1 MANDLRYA
9 LRSLA
14 ANPVFTAVSVL
25 CLALG
30 IGANTAI
37 FSLLDAAL
45 LRSLPVPEPGRL
57 VVVETVNPSGRGGS
71 SFSYPLY
78 RHLREHGA
86 ATADVFAYGRLDA
99 NLSAGAWT
107 DAPTGLVVSDNYF
120 SALGVQPAI
129 GRLLGSPSDE
139 AAVVLS
145 HRYWQTR
152 FDGDPAIPGRA
163 VMVNGLPFTVAGV
176 TPRGFFGTEVGRSP
190 DLFVPLALRDR
201 ISPGAAR
208 LPMPNHFW
216 LRVMGRLMPDAGTA
230 TAAAQLQAAHQ
241 GYVVAEGGRMS
252 AGTRRHLEQQRLAL
266 VSGARGPFSIGQ
278 QFGRPLQIL
287 MTAAGAVLLIACA
300 NVATLLL
307 VRGTA
312 RRREIAIRMAL
323 GASRPAIDAP
333 AVE

>member
-14 ANPVFTAVSVL
+14 ANPVFSAVSVL

-45 LRSLPVPEPGRL
+45 LRSLPVPEPDRL

-71 SFSYPLY
+71 SYSHPLY
-78 RHLREHGA
+78 RYLREHGA
-86 ATADVFAYGRLDA
+86 AAADVFAYGRLDA

-129 GRLLGSPSDE
+129 GRLLGSPADE
-139 AAVVLS
+139 AVVVLS
-145 HRYWQTR
+145 HRYWRTR
-152 FDGDPAIPGRA
+152 FDGDPSIPGRA
-163 VMVNGLPFTVAGV
+163 VTVNGQPFTVAGV
-176 TPRGFFGTEVGRSP
+176 TPPGFFGTEVGRSP

-216 LRVMGRLMPDAGTA
+216 LRVMGRLGPGVGTA
-230 TAAAQLQAAHQ
+230 AAAAQLQAAQ
-241 GYVVAEGGRMS
+241 FGYVGAEGGRMS
-252 AGTRRHLEQQRLAL
+252 PGTRRHLQQQRLAL
-266 VSGARGPFSIGQ
+266 VPGARGPFSIGL
-278 QFGRPLQIL
+278 QFGRPLGIL
-287 MTAAGAVLLIACA
+287 MAAAGAVLLIACA

-323 GASRPAIDAP
+323 GASRATIDAP
-333 AVE
+333 AVD